1 MIVRFLIKS
10 MNSIEFS
17 EETGMLL
24 VDDESAELIETKE
37 VYSIYLHVKHVQTS
51 SSFVLLIWN
60 L

>member
-1 MIVRFLIKS
+1 

-60 L
+60 LKGPEKL